1 MIAELVSRT
10 VEPHH
15 RSRKYTWT
23 RIAFKSY
30 RVVFF
35 VWLILRRAVVDG
47 LEYYRCVVLVQSDL
61 YINVPVYLLWVTVS
75 IYEADTRGRYWFWSF
90 TKNHIK
96 LKPRG
101 LCPLYDLLKS
111 VKKPIKVAQETNGD
125 HFWIEIDVEA
135 PRFQFP
141 QTYPI
146 HRHLSNLA
154 NCKY

>member
-1 MIAELVSRT
+1 M
-10 VEPHH
+10 
-15 RSRKYTWT
+15 
-23 RIAFKSY
+23 
-30 RVVFF
+30 
-35 VWLILRRAVVDG
+35 VDG

-75 IYEADTRGRYWFWSF
+75 TYEADTRGRYWFWSF

-111 VKKPIKVAQETNGD
+111 VKKPIKVAQETNGI